1 MSCFRV
7 DFKLFIVRK
16 IEFLLIF
23 IDLISLCN
31 KYFKKCCFVLY
42 FVFVLYMYENK
53 DPLGTTNMLHTSSVQ
68 RRYGMSEKLFLYNI
82 IKYTKATVVP
92 TESDSDVI
100 CCLQFLNKKLTCTL
114 HLS

>member
-16 IEFLLIF
+16 REILLIF

-31 KYFKKCCFVLY
+31 KYFLKNAVFVLY

-53 DPLGTTNMLHTSSVQ
+53 DPLGTTNMLHTSSLQ
-68 RRYGMSEKLFLYNI
+68 RRYVRNTIPVQHYKVY
-82 IKYTKATVVP
+82 
-92 TESDSDVI
+92 
-100 CCLQFLNKKLTCTL
+100 
-114 HLS
+114 